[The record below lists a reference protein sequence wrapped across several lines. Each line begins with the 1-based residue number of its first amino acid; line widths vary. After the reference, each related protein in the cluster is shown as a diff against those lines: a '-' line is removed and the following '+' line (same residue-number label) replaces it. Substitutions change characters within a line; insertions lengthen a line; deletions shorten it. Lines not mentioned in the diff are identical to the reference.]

1 MENPIKMDDLGVPLF
16 SETSICSTFF
26 HISSALWWLQF
37 FTQDD
42 SQAHCSSSGE
52 ASKWRRCAAIPSLIG
67 IRDLHASISISG
79 TNIGTE
85 SQWGFNWFSIVFK
98 SFCNSAWCF
107 AQLCFVF
114 YCCSLMNLAHVPEFT
129 NYKYHRYDRT
139 ELSLSKTI
147 SWFAT
152 SPFRSF
158 R

>member
-1 MENPIKMDDLGVPLF
+1 MDGLEWKTLSKWMIWGYHW
-16 SETSICSTFF
+16 ETSICSTFF
-26 HISSALWWLQF
+26 HTSSALWWLQF

-98 SFCNSAWCF
+98 SFCNSKHDVLLNSALF
-107 AQLCFVF
+107 FIAV
-114 YCCSLMNLAHVPEFT
+114 
-129 NYKYHRYDRT
+129 HR
-139 ELSLSKTI
+139 
-147 SWFAT
+147 WT
-152 SPFRSF
+152 SPMFQNSHTTNTIIWQNRIKF
-158 R
+158 K